1 MRAPSREPR
10 GIQGLLT
17 GLPGALI
24 KDYGEILLIFTNA
37 QMRLEDQGASR
48 ERGLGSRDESSW
60 DVGLEMK
67 DEDLGARFNFQR

>member
-24 KDYGEILLIFTNA
+24 KDYGEILLTKA
-37 QMRLEDQGASR
+37 QMRLEDQ
-48 ERGLGSRDESSW
+48 
-60 DVGLEMK
+60 VGN
-67 DEDLGARFNFQR
+67 GG